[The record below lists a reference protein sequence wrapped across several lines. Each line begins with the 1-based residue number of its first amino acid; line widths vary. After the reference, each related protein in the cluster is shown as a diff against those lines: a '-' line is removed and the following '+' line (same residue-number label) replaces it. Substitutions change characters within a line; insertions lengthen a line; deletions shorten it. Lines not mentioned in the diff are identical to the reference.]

1 MQATGAVGEFRAGS
15 RPLLAATLGLALGIA
30 GIPLYSFGYF
40 VVPLMQEYALSR
52 AQVSSW
58 ATVFTLT
65 VMVCAPLVGL
75 LADRVGTR
83 SVAAASF
90 AGLAL
95 AYVFAAFAPGGVVAV
110 YASAVLI
117 AGLGSGTL
125 PVTFTKVVT
134 SNFHRSRGLALGVA
148 LCGVLMG
155 VTLASYVVPAALERG
170 GLPRAYLALAL
181 IAAAGVPVAI
191 LGLRSRDPDRR
202 RQVAETLGGA
212 SLKEA
217 MTRPVFWLLSVSF
230 FLFCLA
236 STGVVIHLVPAMGER
251 GIAPTATSILF
262 VALSLGSLVGRLAI
276 GFTVDRVF
284 APRILF
290 AVFSLAAMSCLAL
303 VEAPFGWVLLSVAL
317 LGFAIGAEVDLIAF
331 LAAGYFG
338 LRHYGKVYGVLY
350 TMFALGSAVGP
361 PVVGWVRDASGD
373 YVLPFIGCAA
383 AMAAAAS
390 LFIAIGRHRFP
401 SYDRPPPDESAGGT
415 GLPNKG

>member
-1 MQATGAVGEFRAGS
+1 MRATGVAAEFRSGW
-15 RPLLAATLGLALGIA
+15 RPLLAAVIGLALGIA

-40 VVPLMQEYALSR
+40 VVPLMQEHALSR
-52 AQVSSW
+52 AEVSSW

-65 VMVCAPLVGL
+65 VMVCAPLVGQ

-95 AYVFAAFAPGGVVAV
+95 AYVFAAIAPGGAVAV
-110 YASAVLI
+110 YASAVLV

-134 SNFHRSRGLALGVA
+134 SSFHCARGLALGVA
-148 LCGVLMG
+148 LCGVLLG

-170 GLPRAYLALAL
+170 GLSSAYIALAV
-181 IAAAGVPVAI
+181 IAAAGIPAAI
-191 LGLRSRDPDRR
+191 LGLRGRSQDRR
-202 RQVAETLGGA
+202 HEAAGEPGGV
-212 SLKEA
+212 SLREA
-217 MTRPVFWLLSVSF
+217 MSQPVFWLLSLSF

-251 GIAPTATSILF
+251 GVAPTDTSVLF

-290 AVFSLAAMSCLAL
+290 VVFSLAAVCCGAL
-303 VEAPFGWVLLSVAL
+303 VEASFAWVLVSVAL

-331 LAAGYFG
+331 LSAGYFG
-338 LRHYGKVYGVLY
+338 LRAYGQVYGALY
-350 TMFALGSAVGP
+350 TMFAMGSAVGP
-361 PVVGWVRDASGD
+361 PLVGWLRDRTGD
-373 YVLPFIGCAA
+373 YAIPFLCCTATMAIAA
-383 AMAAAAS
+383 A
-390 LFIAIGRHRFP
+390 LFIAIGRHAFP
-401 SYDRPPPDESAGGT
+401 SYDRIQDGQIVRGT
-415 GLPNKG
+415 AMRQPG